1 MLSCPH
7 AIPKLFSD
15 FCLYR
20 ESRLFMTFK
29 YSKSSEFQLLIMH
42 RGYTRIHK
50 IIIELCSFVY
60 NNRNSTNIIKQLK
73 AAGWKHVS
81 TRGSHHKYRH
91 PITGK
96 SVIVPHPKKD
106 LPLGT
111 AESILKHAGLK

>member
-1 MLSCPH
+1 MLF
-7 AIPKLFSD
+7 FSG

-29 YSKSSEFQLLIMH
+29 YSKSSEFQLLIMN
-42 RGYTRIHK
+42 RGHTRIHK

-60 NNRNSTNIIKQLK
+60 NNMNSAKIIKQLE
-73 AAGWKHVS
+73 AAGWIHVS

-91 PITGK
+91 PITGR
-96 SVIVPHPKKD
+96 SVVVPHPKKD
-106 LPLGT
+106 LALGT